1 MGVHACNPSTQEA
14 ETGELQ
20 VPGQPGLRSETLTQ
34 KKKKKNSKKYSKF
47 PSVLKLKKV

>member
-34 KKKKKNSKKYSKF
+34 KKKKKRI
-47 PSVLKLKKV
+47 LKKILKIPLSSET